1 MLDYRKNYEFLWKL
15 ETKLDLNI
23 FFGPQFFTI
32 SRRQCNLG
40 KKTRANPHRN
50 VVDYDDNVP
59 EVNRKIRAQRIR
71 SLELMLRQISN
82 YAPIIARNNIVFNS
96 KTLNDIWQDI
106 RLHYGFQ
113 STGAHFLDFVNIRYS
128 LMNDQRT
135 CFGE

>member
-1 MLDYRKNYEFLWKL
+1 M
-15 ETKLDLNI
+15 
-23 FFGPQFFTI
+23 
-32 SRRQCNLG
+32 
-40 KKTRANPHRN
+40 
-50 VVDYDDNVP
+50 DYDDNVP